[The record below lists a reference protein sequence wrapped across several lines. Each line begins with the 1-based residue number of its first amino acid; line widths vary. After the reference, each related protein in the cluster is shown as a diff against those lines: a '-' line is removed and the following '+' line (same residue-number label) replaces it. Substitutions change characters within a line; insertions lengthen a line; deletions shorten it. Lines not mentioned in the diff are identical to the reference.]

1 MAAPYSELP
10 GAPVM
15 GTPATVTIAPAA
27 QAMSMNS
34 IAAFGALPGVVI
46 KQTTQLVNVATG
58 ACARCERGHG
68 PDTPQRRRRRTSH
81 GVPPRQEVACCASVP
96 AALAAR
102 VTLSDVRACARP

>member
-10 GAPVM
+10 GAPVVM

-27 QAMSMNS
+27 MAMSMNS

-58 ACARCERGHG
+58 ACAR
-68 PDTPQRRRRRTSH
+68 
-81 GVPPRQEVACCASVP
+81 
-96 AALAAR
+96 
-102 VTLSDVRACARP
+102 